1 MSNMKYNINKLHS
14 LLITNFEDVS
24 LVEKS
29 NKQFGNYFEISVK
42 EDKEVKIIV
51 TKKDLEN
58 QNFDWK
64 YYSNPINESSLLIE
78 RYSSID
84 SITSDI
90 KDILFKN
97 RFDEEYLK
105 IVK

>member
-1 MSNMKYNINKLHS
+1 MSNMKYNINRLHG
-14 LLITNFEDVS
+14 LLISSFEDVS

-29 NKQFGNYFEISVK
+29 NNNYGNYFEISIK
-42 EDKEVKIIV
+42 EDKEVKIII
-51 TKKDLEN
+51 TKKDIED
-58 QNFDWK
+58 QNFGWK
-64 YYSNPINESSLLIE
+64 YYSNPTNESSFLIE

-84 SITSDI
+84 NITSDI

-97 RFDEEYLK
+97 RFDAEYLK